1 MFSKV
6 LICRLTNNPTR
17 LFMPPDL
24 TTLYFPGN
32 TNTIID
38 HYRALT
44 RNANQPEHL
53 DAFDGPC
60 VVITYLYN
68 HDKDVD

>member
-1 MFSKV
+1 
-6 LICRLTNNPTR
+6 
-17 LFMPPDL
+17 MPPDL

-68 HDKDVD
+68 HEKDVD